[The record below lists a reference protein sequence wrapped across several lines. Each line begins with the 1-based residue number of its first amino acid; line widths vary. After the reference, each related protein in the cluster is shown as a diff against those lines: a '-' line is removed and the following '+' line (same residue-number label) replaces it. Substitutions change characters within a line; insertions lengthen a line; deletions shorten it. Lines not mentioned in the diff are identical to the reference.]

1 MEHSYEGIHPSYTPS
16 RGFRDRARRRQSPT
30 GRRMGTRSRN
40 AGGGD
45 PWHSRT
51 RLFCPGPARHRGCR
65 RAHAGLRS
73 TGVRALGTGPAA
85 AAPRRFVSDVVEL
98 LDAFGIERV
107 PVIGW
112 SGGGSCTLACGA
124 FASERVTSVAAVC
137 SPGEATE
144 RDAPPDA
151 VALRKQVAADPE
163 AHRNKVRPRFAQWLE
178 EDLTGVFDE
187 MVVEYPEVFAV
198 PGMREAATAEAHE
211 AGASGIEGYID
222 DLITQ
227 CLGWGFELTDV
238 RVPVVSWYGEQDQNS
253 SRSPPRTP
261 RGPHPRLPVDGLSPV
276 RTLHRDSPLARDPR

>member
-1 MEHSYEGIHPSYTPS
+1 
-16 RGFRDRARRRQSPT
+16 
-30 GRRMGTRSRN
+30 MGTGGRN

-45 PWHSRT
+45 PWHSRIAS
-51 RLFCPGPARHRGCR
+51 FCPDPLVTEAAGVRMLAFDRPGYGRSEPARRPLR
-65 RAHAGLRS
+65 HAD
-73 TGVRALGTGPAA
+73 V
-85 AAPRRFVSDVVEL
+85 VSDVVEL
-98 LDAFGIERV
+98 LDVSGFERV

-112 SGGGSCTLACGA
+112 SGGGSYVLACGA

-163 AHRNKVRPRFAQWLE
+163 AHRYAARALCQWLE

-187 MVVEYPEVFAV
+187 MVVEYPEVFGG

-238 RVPVVSWYGEQDQNS
+238 RVPVVSWYGEQDENR